1 MDSLKVTVLEFA
13 DRPSYVLRWNDPIS
27 GKRMFKSSG
36 IEKGTA
42 KRKAEANK
50 IAGMLS
56 KDLEQRTAKV
66 GKRLRWDSFCEL
78 YEDEVV
84 SGFKK
89 TTGDKIKTVIN
100 HMNNLIGME
109 YLQQIDDRLVSKFL
123 SELRKTGLSESS
135 IDSNRRHLKA
145 MLNWAV
151 EQKMIPVCPS
161 FPKIQR
167 KKKSGK
173 HVAMKG
179 RPITNEEFL
188 AMLQAVP
195 EIVPENEV
203 DGYIFF
209 LRCLFAS
216 GLRLQEA
223 TELYWDRD
231 DKLCL
236 HYNKSGLLLLSIP
249 GELEKGHTDRLLPA
263 APEFA
268 EVLAE
273 VPKKQREGPVFDLKG
288 SWRWI
293 GRRISK
299 IGEAAGIVVNEKT
312 DKYAS
317 AHDLRRSFGDRW
329 APRVKETMLMKMM
342 RHDSIETTLR
352 YYARLD
358 AEALAETAND
368 VYEQVKKDQGADA
381 VRIPSYRPN
390 KPR

>member
-1 MDSLKVTVLEFA
+1 
-13 DRPSYVLRWNDPIS
+13 
-27 GKRMFKSSG
+27 
-36 IEKGTA
+36 
-42 KRKAEANK
+42 
-50 IAGMLS
+50 
-56 KDLEQRTAKV
+56 
-66 GKRLRWDSFCEL
+66 
-78 YEDEVV
+78 
-84 SGFKK
+84 
-89 TTGDKIKTVIN
+89 
-100 HMNNLIGME
+100 ME
-109 YLQQIDDRLVSKFL
+109 YLQQVDDRLVSKFI

-145 MLNWAV
+145 MLNWAAD
-151 EQKMIPVCPS
+151 QKMIPACPN

-179 RPITNEEFL
+179 RPITDAEFL
-188 AMLQAVP
+188 KMLQAVP
-195 EIVPENEV
+195 QIVPEDEV

-209 LRCLFAS
+209 LRCLYAS

-223 TELYWDRD
+223 TELYWDRN

-268 EVLAE
+268 ELLEE
-273 VPKKQREGPVFDLKG
+273 VPEEERTGPVFNLNG

-293 GRRISK
+293 GRRISR
-299 IGEAAGIVVNEKT
+299 IGEAAGIVVNEDT

-329 APRVKETMLMKMM
+329 LPESK
-342 RHDSIETTLR
+342 
-352 YYARLD
+352 
-358 AEALAETAND
+358 
-368 VYEQVKKDQGADA
+368 
-381 VRIPSYRPN
+381 RPC
-390 KPR
+390 